1 MKKRGLTLP
10 LACCRAME
18 SCSDVCSNQG
28 LRMTKIV
35 CPDCGF
41 VHECESNFD
50 VPRTTNTKASKMKA
64 SKGYSLYYVPC
75 RCGCGCGHTCG
86 LMYGPY
92 GKAHNAKG
100 KAALQGE
107 VGKQIQAIREASAKV
122 RKEHM
127 NKIHEAT

>member
-1 MKKRGLTLP
+1 MGK
-10 LACCRAME
+10 
-18 SCSDVCSNQG
+18 
-28 LRMTKIV
+28 MT

-41 VHECESNFD
+41 VHECEGNLDASE
-50 VPRTTNTKASKMKA
+50 TKINRPSKLRV

-75 RCGCGCGHTCG
+75 RCGCGCGHACG

-100 KAALQGE
+100 KEALQGE
-107 VGKQIQAIREASAKV
+107 VGKHIQAMREASAKV

-127 NKIHEAT
+127 AIIHETT